1 MALHSKAPPVHT
13 APRRILVVD
22 DEPLKRITLQIELG
36 EAGYEVTEAADAD
49 AARRLFD
56 SRPFDVVISDVR
68 MPGMSGLELLACI
81 KQTRPATDVI
91 LMTAYATI
99 DTAVLA
105 IKRGAYDYITKP
117 FTTQELLVKLDQ
129 LFAVRSG
136 TGPED
141 EVSTFGRMVTRSPGL
156 RRVLEQARQI
166 APTDCAVLL
175 VGESGT
181 GKTLLAKALHEWS
194 PRATGPCHHFDC
206 AHVSTAELAA
216 ELFGLGESGRGKGG
230 RLELS
235 AGGTFILG
243 EVDALPLALQSLLLQ
258 LLESGS
264 FERTAGAPPVAV
276 DVRLICT
283 TRQDLQAPVRA
294 GEFREDLYY
303 RLSGVCLTLP
313 PLRER
318 PDDIPLLAQ
327 HLIQRHAA
335 LVGDR
340 AVHLAPHALDELL
353 RHPWPG
359 NARELE
365 HVIERAL
372 AFCGG
377 SEIRTEHIL
386 PLGGEA
392 GEPIGPPTLELVET
406 SCFNLNE
413 TVADIER
420 RMILLALRQ
429 CDNNQARAAQRLGIP
444 RTTLRDKMARYS
456 IPGG

>member
-1 MALHSKAPPVHT
+1 
-13 APRRILVVD
+13 
-22 DEPLKRITLQIELG
+22 
-36 EAGYEVTEAADAD
+36 
-49 AARRLFD
+49 
-56 SRPFDVVISDVR
+56 
-68 MPGMSGLELLACI
+68 
-81 KQTRPATDVI
+81 
-91 LMTAYATI
+91 
-99 DTAVLA
+99 
-105 IKRGAYDYITKP
+105 
-117 FTTQELLVKLDQ
+117 
-129 LFAVRSG
+129 
-136 TGPED
+136 
-141 EVSTFGRMVTRSPGL
+141 
-156 RRVLEQARQI
+156 ARQI

-181 GKTLLAKALHEWS
+181 GKTLLAQALHEWS

-206 AHVSTAELAA
+206 AHVPVAELAA
-216 ELFGLGESGRGKGG
+216 ELFGLGDGGRGKGG

-264 FERTAGAPPVAV
+264 FERTASAPPVAV

-283 TRQDLQAPVRA
+283 ARHDLQAPVRA

-318 PDDIPLLAQ
+318 PDDIPLLAR